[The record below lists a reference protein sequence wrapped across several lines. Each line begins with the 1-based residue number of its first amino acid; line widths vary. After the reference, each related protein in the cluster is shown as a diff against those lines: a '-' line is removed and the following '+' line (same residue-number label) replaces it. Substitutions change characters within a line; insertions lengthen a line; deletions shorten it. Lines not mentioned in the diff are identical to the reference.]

1 MHYVGKW
8 AIRRCRFS
16 HIHSQ
21 SPVCCLTA
29 CTPVSLSPLPP
40 SRWEG
45 GFGGAWQG
53 SLALIEHPPSLI
65 SSSRAQPSIF
75 LARRYASHWRFY
87 GNDALVLPVSAFSRA
102 SFIGLPEGF
111 LDFARNDDTQ
121 KTASPHSSPFLW
133 KGLPSA
139 ARRGWHLRLLKYVF
153 PYFASAPW
161 MP

>member
-1 MHYVGKW
+1 MPDSSGYFTPRREVSFFYALCTESCRYGKSIFPHSRPFHW
-8 AIRRCRFS
+8 KGLPSAARR
-16 HIHSQ
+16 
-21 SPVCCLTA
+21 
-29 CTPVSLSPLPP
+29 
-40 SRWEG
+40 
-45 GFGGAWQG
+45 G
-53 SLALIEHPPSLI
+53 SLAFIEHPPSLI

-111 LDFARNDDTQ
+111 LDFAQNDDTQ
-121 KTASPHSSPFLW
+121 KTASPYSSPFLW
-133 KGLPSA
+133 KGLPSV
-139 ARRGWHLRLLKYVF
+139 ARRGWHSRLLKYVF